1 MIALFL
7 AAVAA
12 SLILAAVALAVLWT
26 VLDVRH
32 LDTKE
37 GR

>member
-1 MIALFL
+1 MIAFL
-7 AAVAA
+7 LAFMAA
-12 SLILAAVALAVLWT
+12 SLILAATALALLWT
-26 VLDVRH
+26 VLDLRH

>member
-1 MIALFL
+1 MIVLILTAL
-7 AAVAA
+7 AVA
-12 SLILAAVALAVLWT
+12 LILAATALALLWT

>member
-1 MIALFL
+1 MIILFL
-7 AAVAA
+7 SCLAAA
-12 SLILAAVALAVLWT
+12 LILAATALALLWT

-32 LDTKE
+32 IDTEE

>member
-1 MIALFL
+1 MIALIL
-7 AAVAA
+7 AAMAA
-12 SLILAAVALAVLWT
+12 SLILAATALTVLWT

>member
-1 MIALFL
+1 MI
-7 AAVAA
+7 V
-12 SLILAAVALAVLWT
+12 LILAALAASLTLAATALALLWT

>member
-1 MIALFL
+1 MALLLTFM
-7 AAVAA
+7 AAALIFAA
-12 SLILAAVALAVLWT
+12 TALAVLWT